1 MNIFKLNYS
10 SERIYGLDILR
21 AIAIL
26 TVVLGH
32 YRHSIE
38 KYINVDLYMF
48 FILDGVTIFFVLSGF
63 LIGGILIKLIDK
75 KHFSKDELFKFW
87 TRRWY
92 RTLPTFLLVFFILII
107 LNLFVNNSFPEKWF
121 YYLFFIQNFFTV
133 VPSSFFPEAWS
144 LSIEEWFYLII
155 PTLLFVTFKFTSNV
169 KKVLFFWIIVVIVFV
184 TIYRTSKAISLQCD
198 DIMCWVLNI
207 RQLVVTRI
215 DSMMFGFLAA
225 YLNFYYNDLFLRKK
239 TFYFILG
246 FILIWIPQFF
256 NYLYPTNFLF
266 TNFFLLPLF
275 SIGTMLLLPKLLSI
289 KKGDGFIYR
298 FITMI
303 SLVSYSM
310 YLLHWSVMYV
320 FGWKIFRHL
329 FPFFDH
335 DTIYISFFRYGF
347 LLSSTILLS
356 IIVYKFFEL
365 PTLKLRDRYGR

>member
-32 YRHSIE
+32 YRHAIE

-63 LIGGILIKLIDK
+63 LIGGILIKIIDK
-75 KHFSKDELFKFW
+75 KHFNKDELFKFW
-87 TRRWY
+87 VRRWY

-198 DIMCWVLNI
+198 DFMCWVLNI

-256 NYLYPTNFLF
+256 NYLYPTNFVV
-266 TNFFLLPLF
+266 TNFFLLPFF

-329 FPFFDH
+329 FPFFDQ

>member
-38 KYINVDLYMF
+38 NYINVDLYMF

-63 LIGGILIKLIDK
+63 LIGGILIKIIDK
-75 KHFSKDELFKFW
+75 KHFNKDELFNFW
-87 TRRWY
+87 VRRWC

-107 LNLFVNNSFPEKWF
+107 LNLLVDSSFPEKWF

-133 VPSSFFPEAWS
+133 VPSLFFPEAWS

-155 PTLLFVTFKFTSNV
+155 PTLLFFTFKFTSNV
-169 KKVLFFWIIVVIVFV
+169 KKVLFFWIIAVIVFV
-184 TIYRTSKAISLQCD
+184 TFYRTSKAISLQCD

-225 YLNFYYNDLFLRKK
+225 YLNFYHNDFFLRKK
-239 TFYFILG
+239 NFYFILG
-246 FILIWIPQFF
+246 FIFLWSPQFF
-256 NYLYPTNFLF
+256 NYLYPTNLLV
-266 TNFFLLPLF
+266 TNFFLLPFF

-298 FITMI
+298 FVTMI

-329 FPFFDH
+329 FPFFDQ